1 MTIKKKKKGARKNR
15 HNMEVFVLADST
27 KKVDYFISK
36 NKIQKMVFD
45 VDEANA

>member
-1 MTIKKKKKGARKNR
+1 
-15 HNMEVFVLADST
+15 VLADST

-45 VDEANA
+45 VDEAANP